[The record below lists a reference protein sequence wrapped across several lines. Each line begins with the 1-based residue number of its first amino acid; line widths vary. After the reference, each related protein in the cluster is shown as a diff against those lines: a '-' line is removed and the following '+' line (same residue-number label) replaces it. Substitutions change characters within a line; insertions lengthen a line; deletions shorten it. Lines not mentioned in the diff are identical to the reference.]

1 MTMQRYEGKKRAPKI
16 GKKKWFG
23 KVGFSQIFTAAC
35 SVFNLAQ
42 IRRQS
47 HPEPPQSEPYLLF
60 KRTMGEKR

>member
-47 HPEPPQSEPYLLF
+47 HQEPPQSEP
-60 KRTMGEKR
+60 

>member
-1 MTMQRYEGKKRAPKI
+1 MQRYEGKKRAPKI

-47 HPEPPQSEPYLLF
+47 HQEPSQSEP
-60 KRTMGEKR
+60 